1 MATPQQKLPKG
12 PSNSSGFG
20 TPGTQQ
26 TAQKNVK
33 TGGFDPNMPKAPQ
46 AARQARSSY
55 QQSLGAQAGVPGAPA
70 SGYSLFSGMP
80 TQQALGL
87 NRSLGLSN
95 LGPMGG
101 GTPPPQAPGLP
112 PGLGQQPLPPSGGQ
126 GATAPRGTA
135 SVLQG
140 PARADLGIPGRGIDP
155 RIQEEFGR
163 GVSRAGAP
171 DPRVDLGLSGRG
183 IDVPEPQW
191 KSASM
196 PWLTGREV
204 LAEQSG
210 VPHKEVFPEN
220 ALQGTPAEQ
229 YAEARQ
235 GTPAEGAPLS
245 GEEAW
250 GLFAE
255 GTMTKEQVMQ
265 ALGMTGEE
273 EFTAWEAANNPWA
286 GYRGNVKDPS
296 EYGADEYNPYTGEDG
311 PAVSDGA
318 GGWVSAPRGDASDLE
333 AQAAFGAQFYE
344 DPDKMMGLATNNV
357 LRKDKPGYEDE
368 KVQEVKN
375 NLAKQAEISYQQN
388 LDQLMRQFAVMGT
401 AGSGAFMMANNNLAV
416 QIYGKLLDEYA
427 QIDLKNLDQIEIDL
441 QQEVQNLLAIS
452 QMGYA
457 NEEDFYETLKKID
470 ENLFM
475 TFTGFLEAMDLT
487 DDQNGQWFQALAEFY
502 EDNWNKVVSGEMTEE
517 EFTQAGMGLLSGK
530 IGEFNLTDEQA
541 AGAWDAMDEHYAS
554 QADPSSPMPDDAEP
568 PTFDGTHV
576 GHFKEND
583 GHIWKWNED
592 TQRWEWQGKQK

>member
-101 GTPPPQAPGLP
+101 GTPPPQDRGDLPG
-112 PGLGQQPLPPSGGQ
+112 
-126 GATAPRGTA
+126 TTT
-135 SVLQG
+135 
-140 PARADLGIPGRGIDP
+140 PAE
-155 RIQEEFGR
+155 Q
-163 GVSRAGAP
+163 AGW
-171 DPRVDLGLSGRG
+171 
-183 IDVPEPQW
+183 E
-191 KSASM
+191 SASM

-229 YAEARQ
+229 AGWESASMPWLTDREVEPFNAPGAAAPPSDQELATGEATTTEDMVWGMYSNGTMSAEEAQAALGLSDIQFDRWAQSQGLAEEAGIPYEQWREEGGVFRGMPEPGTEEFDAARARTIEDEKADARARLRA
-235 GTPAEGAPLS
+235 GVGAP
-245 GEEAW
+245 
-250 GLFAE
+250 
-255 GTMTKEQVMQ
+255 Q
-265 ALGMTGEE
+265 
-273 EFTAWEAANNPWA
+273 
-286 GYRGNVKDPS
+286 
-296 EYGADEYNPYTGEDG
+296 
-311 PAVSDGA
+311 
-318 GGWVSAPRGDASDLE
+318 GDASGLE

-375 NLAKQAEISYQQN
+375 NLAKQAEIAYQQN

-452 QMGYA
+452 QMGYD
-457 NEEDFYETLKKID
+457 NKEDFYETLKNID

-475 TFTGFLEAMDLT
+475 TFTGFLEAMNLT
-487 DDQNGQWFQALAEFY
+487 DEQNGQWFQAVAELY
-502 EDNWNKVVSGEMTEE
+502 EAHWNKVVSGEMTEE
-517 EFTQAGMGLLSGK
+517 EFTDIGMGILSGK
-530 IGEFNLTDEQA
+530 IAEFNLTAEQA
-541 AGAWDAMDEHYAS
+541 AGAWDAMDESYAS
-554 QADPSSPMPDDAEP
+554 QADPSSPKPDDAEP
-568 PTFDGTHV
+568 PPHAGTHV
-576 GHFKEND
+576 GHFREYD

-592 TQRWEWQGKQK
+592 TQLWEWQGKQK

>member
-33 TGGFDPNMPKAPQ
+33 TGGFDPNMPKGPQ

-101 GTPPPQAPGLP
+101 GTPPPQARGNLPGTTP
-112 PGLGQQPLPPSGGQ
+112 PLPPSGGQ

-135 SVLQG
+135 SVLHEDM
-140 PARADLGIPGRGIDP
+140 A
-155 RIQEEFGR
+155 
-163 GVSRAGAP
+163 
-171 DPRVDLGLSGRG
+171 DLGLSGRG
-183 IDVPEPQW
+183 FPGSGLEVTPGEAAAPFTPRSIDQRAAGVVAPRG
-191 KSASM
+191 
-196 PWLTGREV
+196 TGDAVGDEFGW
-204 LAEQSG
+204 ES
-210 VPHKEVFPEN
+210 
-220 ALQGTPAEQ
+220 
-229 YAEARQ
+229 
-235 GTPAEGAPLS
+235 APLPPSLGRRPGGADVASADFLPPEQELATGDATTTEDMVWGMLS
-245 GEEAW
+245 G
-250 GLFAE
+250 
-255 GTMTKEQVMQ
+255 GTMTANQAMN
-265 ALGMTGEE
+265 ALGMTPDEYKAWFNEKSASGVKTEGLVIQSPDGTLTDEE
-273 EFTAWEAANNPWA
+273 
-286 GYRGNVKDPS
+286 GNVLR
-296 EYGADEYNPYTGEDG
+296 YGSSPIASQDIPGISGEG
-311 PAVSDGA
+311 
-318 GGWVSAPRGDASDLE
+318 APRGDASDLE
-333 AQAAFGAQFYE
+333 AQAAFGAQFYG

-375 NLAKQAEISYQQN
+375 NLAKQAEIAYQQN

-554 QADPSSPMPDDAEP
+554 QADPSSPKPDDVEP
-568 PTFDGTHV
+568 PWTDGTHA